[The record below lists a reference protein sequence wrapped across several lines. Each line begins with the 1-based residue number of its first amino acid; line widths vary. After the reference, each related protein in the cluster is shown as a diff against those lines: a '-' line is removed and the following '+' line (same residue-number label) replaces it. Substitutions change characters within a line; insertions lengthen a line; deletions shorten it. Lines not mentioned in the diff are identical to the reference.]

1 MYDLFIF
8 ISFKVSDS
16 MDLTSSSRLRP
27 SSMEADRMS
36 TDRMSTA
43 DLSEAESDTSSVMGD
58 TSSFDSSM
66 KPPSPASREHM
77 QKRIESLKQVIFSI
91 LSLFTDHRFS

>member
-1 MYDLFIF
+1 MIFIF
-8 ISFKVSDS
+8 QDMDS
-16 MDLTSSSRLRP
+16 NSAGRLRP

-58 TSSFDSSM
+58 TSSLDSSM

-77 QKRIESLKQVIFSI
+77 QKRIESLKQVIFFISN
-91 LSLFTDHRFS
+91 FY